1 MEVSFI
7 EIRQVF
13 NDVRQVCANK
23 ETFVKHVLFF
33 SYETKVQI
41 RWPFDFVVVL
51 LFTSVANKLREKQE
65 HIFRF

>member
-1 MEVSFI
+1 MQISFI

-23 ETFVKHVLFF
+23 ETFVKHALFF
-33 SYETKVQI
+33 SYEAKVQI

-51 LFTSVANKLREKQE
+51 LFTSVANQLREKQE